1 LIRAEAA
8 GTSLGAEIDDVIAA
22 ILVSR
27 FSGRTVPEICAMGGI
42 TVEDFSSSV
51 AYREIFG
58 LGRQEG
64 RQVGRQEGRQAEAA
78 ALTLRQLQRRCG
90 SLNPNQQARIEA
102 LSLSALEALADA
114 LLDFQ
119 GPEDLKA
126 WLSGHGS

>member
-22 ILVSR
+22 ILFSR

>member
-1 LIRAEAA
+1 
-8 GTSLGAEIDDVIAA
+8 
-22 ILVSR
+22 
-27 FSGRTVPEICAMGGI
+27 MGGI

-90 SLNPNQQARIEA
+90 SLNPNQQALIEA